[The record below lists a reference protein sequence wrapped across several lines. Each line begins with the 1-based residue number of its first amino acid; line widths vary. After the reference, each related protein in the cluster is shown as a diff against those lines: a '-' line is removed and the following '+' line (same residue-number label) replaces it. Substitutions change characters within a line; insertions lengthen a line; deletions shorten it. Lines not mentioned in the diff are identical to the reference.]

1 MRDWG
6 QKKHFRGQKQ
16 NLLGTKKNHARYVIS
31 HPNGFIFV
39 PKTSQ
44 MVLFLS
50 LIHLG
55 TEKKPFRDKKKTF
68 WGQKKNLLEKPL

>member
-1 MRDWG
+1 MR
-6 QKKHFRGQKQ
+6 
-16 NLLGTKKNHARYVIS
+16 LGTKKTLSGTEEKPFGDKKKNHARYVIS

-39 PKTSQ
+39 PKRSQ

-55 TEKKPFRDKKKTF
+55 TEKKPLRDKKKPI
-68 WGQKKNLLEKPL
+68 GDKQKKLLEKPL